1 MLRLWSFLLGEELIF
16 PEAFFCCSL
25 QLCSLHPKR
34 EAKGLHESDASRKCM
49 DDSNYN
55 KDMCTVHFL
64 RYKNCRKFWNGIMIQ
79 RRKDGIKPAMPT
91 AEERKN
97 ILESRERIPY

>member
-1 MLRLWSFLLGEELIF
+1 MSRKLQQLRDEDTNPCIL
-16 PEAFFCCSL
+16 
-25 QLCSLHPKR
+25 
-34 EAKGLHESDASRKCM
+34 ESDASRKCM